1 MSANYLHGFETI
13 EIERGARQIR
23 QVKTA
28 VILIVGTALTGPVN
42 IPTLSLNERDAAQFG
57 VDVAGISLPRYL
69 DSLYQAGAGTV
80 IVINVLDP
88 AKHRTDVPAQDM
100 VFTADGTLQLPKPGV
115 LALVV
120 KSKDGNTTYAATDY
134 VLNPQTGL
142 VSRAAT
148 STIPTAAEVSVA
160 FTYADPTK
168 VTPADIIGDVDAA
181 GLRTGIKAAG
191 DCFNLF
197 GFEPKILIAPDFS
210 SLSSVSTELIAATT
224 RHDAVAYIDA
234 PIGATPAQVIAGRGP
249 AGTINFNTS
258 SDRVRL
264 CYPHVKVYD
273 ARTNQ
278 ERLEPL
284 SVRAAALRA
293 KVDLDLGYW
302 WSSSNQE
309 LLGVLG
315 LERPLTARVD
325 DPNSEVNML
334 NEVGVTTVFNSFGTG
349 FRLWGNRT
357 AAWPTVTHMRNFEN
371 VRRTKDLVDESIRFS
386 SLQFQD
392 RPVTQALIDSIVES
406 VNGFGR
412 KLIGDDAL
420 LGFECWYDPARNPKA
435 DVQAG
440 HLVFNYKLTVPPPFE
455 RGTYETEI
463 TDEYFVSLRG
473 AN

>member
-1 MSANYLHGFETI
+1 MSANYHHGFETI

-23 QVKTA
+23 QVKSA
-28 VILIVGTALTGPVN
+28 VILIIGTALTGPVN

-80 IVINVLDP
+80 VVINVLDP
-88 AKHRTDVPAQDM
+88 AKHRTEVPAQDM
-100 VFTADGTLQLPKPGV
+100 TFAADGTLLLPKPGV

-120 KSKDGNTTYAATDY
+120 KSKDGATTYAVTDY

-142 VSRAAT
+142 VTRTAT
-148 STIPTAAEVSVA
+148 STIPAAAEVSVA
-160 FTYADPTK
+160 FTHADPTK
-168 VTPADIIGDVDAA
+168 VTAADIIGDVDAA
-181 GLRTGIKAAG
+181 GLRTGLTAAG

-210 SLSSVSTELIAATT
+210 SLSSVSAELTAATT
-224 RHDAVAYIDA
+224 RHQAVAYIDA
-234 PIGATPAQVIAGRGP
+234 PVGATPAQVIAGRGP
-249 AGTINFNTS
+249 AGTISFNTS

-325 DPNSEVNML
+325 DPLSEVNLL

-357 AAWPTVTHMRNFEN
+357 AAWPTITHVRNFEN

-412 KLIGDDAL
+412 KLVGDNAL
-420 LGFECWYDPARNPKA
+420 LGLLCWYDPARNPKSE
-435 DVQAG
+435 VEAG

>member
-1 MSANYLHGFETI
+1 MSANFLHGFETT

-23 QVKTA
+23 QVKSA
-28 VILIVGTALTGPVN
+28 VIAIIGTAPTGLVNTPV
-42 IPTLSLNERDAAQFG
+42 LSLNEIDAAAFG
-57 VDVAGISLPRYL
+57 PNLAGFSLPNAL
-69 DSLYQAGAGTV
+69 DSIYQFGAGTV
-80 IVINVLDP
+80 IVVNVLNP
-88 AKHRTDVPAQDM
+88 AVHRTEVPAQAM
-100 VFTADGTLQLPKPGV
+100 TFAADGTLQLPKGAV
-115 LALVV
+115 LALEV
-120 KSKDGNTTYAATDY
+120 KSSDAATTYAATDY
-134 VLNPQTGL
+134 ILDPLRGIVTRTP
-142 VSRAAT
+142 A
-148 STIPTAAEVSVA
+148 STIPVDGAVSVA
-160 FTYADPTK
+160 FTHADPTK
-168 VTPADIIGDVDAA
+168 VTAAEIIGDVNEA
-181 GLRTGIKAAG
+181 GQRSGLKSLG
-191 DCFNLF
+191 DCYNLF

-210 SLSSVSTELIAATT
+210 SLTSVTAELTAAAD
-224 RHDAVAYIDA
+224 RHDAVAYVDA

-249 AGTINFNTS
+249 AGAINFNTS

-273 ARTNQ
+273 RTTNQ

-309 LLGVLG
+309 LVGVLG
-315 LERPLTARVD
+315 MERPLTARVD
-325 DPNSEVNML
+325 DPNSEVNLL
-334 NEVGVTTVFNSFGTG
+334 NEVGITTVFNSFGTG

-371 VRRTKDLVDESIRFS
+371 VRRTKDVIDESIRFS

-392 RPVTQALIDSIVES
+392 RPITQALIDSVVES

-420 LGFECWYDPARNPKA
+420 LGFECWYDPARNPKTQ
-435 DVQAG
+435 VQGG
-440 HLVFNYKLTVPPPFE
+440 HLLFNYKLTVPLPFE

-463 TDEYFVSLRG
+463 TDEYLVNLKG

>member
-1 MSANYLHGFETI
+1 MSANYLHGFETT

-23 QVKTA
+23 QVKSA
-28 VILIVGTALTGPVN
+28 VIAIIGTAPSGPVN
-42 IPTLSLNERDAAQFG
+42 IPTLSLNEIDAAAFG
-57 VDVAGISLPRYL
+57 PSLSGFSLPSAL
-69 DSLYQAGAGTV
+69 DSIYQFGAGTV

-88 AKHRTDVPAQDM
+88 AKHRTEVAAQPM
-100 VFTADGTLQLPKPGV
+100 TFAANGTLQLPKGAI
-115 LALVV
+115 LAVEI
-120 KSKDGNTTYAATDY
+120 KAGETTFTEADY
-134 VLNPQTGL
+134 VLEPLRGL
-142 VSRAAT
+142 VTRTAG
-148 STIPTAAEVSVA
+148 STIPAASEVSVA
-160 FTYADPTK
+160 FTYADPSK
-168 VTPADIIGDVDAA
+168 VTQADIIGDVNEA
-181 GLRTGIKAAG
+181 GLRTGIKALG
-191 DCFNLF
+191 DCYNLF
-197 GFEPKILIAPDFS
+197 GFEAKILIAPEFS
-210 SLSSVSTELIAATT
+210 SLNSVSAELIAAAD
-224 RHDAVAYIDA
+224 RHGAVTYVDA

-249 AGTINFNTS
+249 TGAINFNTS
-258 SDRVRL
+258 SDRARL

-273 ARTNQ
+273 AERNQ

-293 KVDLDLGYW
+293 RVDLDLGYW

-309 LLGVLG
+309 LVGVLG
-315 LERPLTARVD
+315 LERSLTARVD
-325 DPNSEVNML
+325 DANSEVNLL

-371 VRRTKDLVDESIRFS
+371 VRRTKDLIDESIRFS

-392 RPVTQALIDSIVES
+392 RPITQALIDSIVES

-420 LGFECWYDPARNPKA
+420 LGFECWYDPARNPKTQ
-435 DVQAG
+435 VQGG
-440 HLVFNYKLTVPPPFE
+440 HLLFNYKLTVPPPFE

-463 TDEYFVSLRG
+463 TDEYLVNLKG